1 MYQLIN
7 NIIHEF
13 RECFKRIEAFQR
25 FVIITIGF
33 MVRSGK
39 KGVTEVIS
47 SMRLK
52 GEIYHKMLHYFRSSA
67 YKVEDL
73 YTKWINIVQKRTDLV
88 RIGGFVLLLGDHLKM
103 PKEGRRMPGVAT
115 LHQESGNAGK
125 PEYTEGHIFA
135 HVSAVATNGEAHR
148 SMPLMTE
155 RQESP
160 PRIEGTKKPDGDT
173 LVTQMIN
180 LAAQT
185 AKCFDGE
192 RCVIALDAY
201 FAKAS
206 AFEAATK
213 AISSTGERLLEI
225 VTRAP
230 TDTVAFKVP
239 VLSPEKKRGR
249 GQPRKY
255 GDKIVLYSLFNDMSK
270 FTETTM
276 ILYGKKT
283 SIKYLCLDLIWK
295 PVKSIIRFVLV
306 ELNNSDR
313 CVLMSSCL
321 TLNPEN
327 IISIYGL
334 RFKIE
339 SSFDE
344 QKNDMGCFSYHFW
357 TSALTKRKRWQKTE
371 CPSDDKLHQRVDDAK
386 RAIES
391 FVCIGTIATGILT
404 IVAFSYNR
412 EIWKHYPG
420 WLRTVRVNIPSIAVV
435 KETLF
440 HDFPMLLK
448 AKKDLFICSIIIS
461 NMKSFDFFGHDAI

>member
-7 NIIHEF
+7 SIIHEF
-13 RECFKRIEAFQR
+13 RKCFKRIETFQW
-25 FVIITIGF
+25 FAILIMGF
-33 MVRSGK
+33 IVRNGK

-47 SMRLK
+47 SLRLS
-52 GEIYHKMLHYFRSSA
+52 GEIYHKILHYFRSSA

-73 YTKWINIVQKRTDLV
+73 YKKWVEIVQKRMALV
-88 RIGGFVLLLGDHLKM
+88 RIGGYMLLLGDHIKM

-115 LHQESGNAGK
+115 LHQESGNSGK
-125 PEYTEGHIFA
+125 AEYTEGHIFA
-135 HVSAVATNGEAHR
+135 HISGVATNGEIHR
-148 SMPLMTE
+148 SMPLMSE

-160 PRIEGTKKPDGDT
+160 PRIAGTKKPDGDT
-173 LVTQMIN
+173 LVTQMAN
-180 LAAQT
+180 LAART
-185 AKCFDGE
+185 AKCFNDE
-192 RCVIALDAY
+192 KCVIALDAY

-206 AFEAATK
+206 AFDTAKKIVNDA
-213 AISSTGERLLEI
+213 GERLLEI

-230 TDTVAFKVP
+230 TDTVAFEIP
-239 VLSPEKKRGR
+239 ITSLKKQP

-255 GDKIVLYSLFNDMSK
+255 GDKIVLYKLFDDMSK

-276 ILYGKKT
+276 LLYGKKT
-283 SIKYLCLDLIWK
+283 TVKYQCLDLIWK
-295 PVKSIIRFVLV
+295 PTKGIIRFVAV
-306 ELNNSDR
+306 ELNGSDR

-321 TLNPEN
+321 TLSPED

-357 TSALTKRKRWQKTE
+357 TFALSKRKKWQKAET
-371 CPSDDKLHQRVDDAK
+371 PSDDKLRLRVDDAK

-404 IVAFSYNR
+404 IIAFIYNR
-412 EIWKHYPG
+412 EIWKRYPG
-420 WLRTVRVNIPSIAVV
+420 WLRTVRTAIPSISVV
-435 KETLF
+435 KDTLF
-440 HDFPMLLK
+440 HDFPMLLRL
-448 AKKDLFICSIIIS
+448 KKDLFICSIVIS
-461 NMKSFDFFGHDAI
+461 NLRPFDFFDDDVV